1 MRWVLA
7 PCGHMLGKVSC
18 IGPPCEPTKSG
29 QEPDLNSG
37 RRRVHQRGEIDDAQG
52 DLFEFW

>member
-18 IGPPCEPTKSG
+18 MGPPCEPTKSG